1 MDKSLYL
8 KEDQKNMIEQNF
20 KKKSNSIDK
29 IGYKNKLEYS
39 KKIQNKN
46 LINIHK
52 FFLKEKYAMNQ
63 AKSTFPVYSLNSS
76 KNKSV
81 RLKDYSTYLFTPSH
95 REDQIEKEKIIAQ
108 IFIIEDEINR
118 KDEELD
124 EYKYIYK
131 QLQESNLTFKVIME
145 RILNIKGEDDINNL
159 ENIGNIVEKNNNK
172 NIKKNRDKKQLEKKR
187 INRLKREIIHYD
199 KNIEEKEK
207 ILDVA
212 KNKKKINNF
221 IIINKLLNEKNRELE
236 NLVTGSQ
243 KLQYS
248 QHEMEKKADFYFAS
262 IKGFTEMQSKLQEKL
277 KINEKEIQFTE
288 KEIEEYEKQI
298 NVYYDKIDELEE
310 EKNNL
315 EKNSIKKKNRN

>member
-187 INRLKREIIHYD
+187 INR
-199 KNIEEKEK
+199 
-207 ILDVA
+207 
-212 KNKKKINNF
+212 
-221 IIINKLLNEKNRELE
+221 
-236 NLVTGSQ
+236 
-243 KLQYS
+243 
-248 QHEMEKKADFYFAS
+248 
-262 IKGFTEMQSKLQEKL
+262 
-277 KINEKEIQFTE
+277 
-288 KEIEEYEKQI
+288 
-298 NVYYDKIDELEE
+298 
-310 EKNNL
+310 
-315 EKNSIKKKNRN
+315 